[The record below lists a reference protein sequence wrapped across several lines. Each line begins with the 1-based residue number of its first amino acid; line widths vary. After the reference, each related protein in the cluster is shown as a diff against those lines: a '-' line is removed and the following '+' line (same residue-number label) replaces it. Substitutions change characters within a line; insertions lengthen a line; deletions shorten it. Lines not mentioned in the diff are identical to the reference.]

1 MEGWNERLSQIRAGW
16 DTLKTKKDKLK
27 KTAYMCSQELKKA
40 RRRVRELEREVK
52 EEARRAQQAEKE
64 KVALEDRAALQEEKL
79 EYYKKQVSIQ
89 SFCKYTFTIN
99 IYFSEL
105 LGCNAFF

>member
-1 MEGWNERLSQIRAGW
+1 MDGWNERLGQIRAGW

-79 EYYKKQVSIQ
+79 EYYKKQVWI
-89 SFCKYTFTIN
+89 
-99 IYFSEL
+99 L
-105 LGCNAFF
+105 